1 MLADT
6 CHLIDALLH
15 ICSTGARR
23 RQAVKYNTRDQ
34 DEEGC
39 PAIAVYVCNLIEY
52 LGRLLP

>member
-1 MLADT
+1 MLYYIYVAPEQ
-6 CHLIDALLH
+6 
-15 ICSTGARR
+15 GG
-23 RQAVKYNTRDQ
+23 VKYNTRDHR